1 MYLECEEG
9 RTAIDHVYALF
20 PVGQELSTED
30 KVDHLVQAFR
40 SKRPEDLRSLLT
52 KTFGLGS
59 KAANTRRG
67 GSSSHR
73 RRTRR
78 MRGGLE
84 LLDVLVWMC
93 IILGSLF
100 AYYYYEQNLAAQRQA
115 ENRQLEINAGRRA
128 IGNAIQQVGA
138 LVPGR
143 RGEVVQRFGVVATE
157 VLLPIA
163 QRRIPALGR
172 AVQQVGRVVSNNELL
187 IELAGEIYGW
197 LRDMFPAGTAA
208 PPALI
213 RNAPPSAPANNA
225 LAPAPLAPTRNA
237 PAPAPPARNAPAP
250 PSAPARNALAPARN
264 ALAPARNS
272 PTPAPPALNEP
283 RVSINRS
290 RLPSVQN
297 LRHRYERE
305 FPGFGRG

>member
-1 MYLECEEG
+1 MDSFLNVFTKIKVVKEFQAFVVDILPMYLECEEG
-9 RTAIDHVYALF
+9 RTAIDHAFALF

-100 AYYYYEQNLAAQRQA
+100 AYYYYQQHLAQQRQA

-143 RGEVVQRFGVVATE
+143 RGEVVQRLGVAME

-172 AVQQVGRVVSNNELL
+172 AVQQVGRVVSDNDLL
-187 IELAGEIYGW
+187 IELAGEIYEW
-197 LRDMFPAGTAA
+197 LRNMFPAGTAA

-213 RNAPPSAPANNA
+213 RNAP
-225 LAPAPLAPTRNA
+225 
-237 PAPAPPARNAPAP
+237 APAPPARNAP
-250 PSAPARNALAPARN
+250 
-264 ALAPARNS
+264 
-272 PTPAPPALNEP
+272 

-290 RLPSVQN
+290 PLPRVGSLIN
-297 LRHRYERE
+297 RFERE
-305 FPGFGRG
+305 GYPGHGRG